1 MRRARPQSI
10 RNKVDLSDPAQ
21 MRAWSKRLEITAD
34 NLQRIAGIVGNSIA
48 AISKEI
54 ELRKAPA
61 PLKPASPPVQIDPA
75 SLPAIETVVAE
86 VQSAAMTGS

>member
-1 MRRARPQSI
+1 MRRARPQPI
-10 RNKVDLSDPAQ
+10 RNKVDLSDAAQ
-21 MRAWSKRLEITAD
+21 MRAWSKRLGITAD
-34 NLQRIAGIVGNSIA
+34 NLQRMAGKVGNSIA

-54 ELRKAPA
+54 ELRKAPS
-61 PLKPASPPVQIDPA
+61 PLKPSSPPVQIDPA